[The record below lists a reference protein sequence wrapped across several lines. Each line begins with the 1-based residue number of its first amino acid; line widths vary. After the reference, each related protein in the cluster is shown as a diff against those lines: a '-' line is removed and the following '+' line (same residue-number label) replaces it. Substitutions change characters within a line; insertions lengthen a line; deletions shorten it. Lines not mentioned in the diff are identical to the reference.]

1 MKILVDNGHGAKDIT
16 KGKYSPVV
24 DIKDET
30 VINKRFRE
38 GQFNRIIAKK
48 IVEQLKSNGYDAEL
62 IVPEDADISLVER
75 CKRVNNQCKKL
86 GKNNVIFIS
95 IHSNA
100 LGYGDEWY
108 NADYWTVWTSK
119 GKTKSDIIA
128 TYLWNACKKEMPNMK
143 FGKDTADG
151 DVDYESN
158 FYVLKNT
165 NCPAVLTENFFYTN
179 KDNLKLLTSPEFREK
194 IVKGHV
200 NGIINYIKGLS

>member
-75 CKRVNNQCKKL
+75 CKRVNNKI
-86 GKNNVIFIS
+86 NN
-95 IHSNA
+95 
-100 LGYGDEWY
+100 
-108 NADYWTVWTSK
+108 K
-119 GKTKSDIIA
+119 Q
-128 TYLWNACKKEMPNMK
+128 
-143 FGKDTADG
+143 
-151 DVDYESN
+151 
-158 FYVLKNT
+158 
-165 NCPAVLTENFFYTN
+165 
-179 KDNLKLLTSPEFREK
+179 
-194 IVKGHV
+194 
-200 NGIINYIKGLS
+200 